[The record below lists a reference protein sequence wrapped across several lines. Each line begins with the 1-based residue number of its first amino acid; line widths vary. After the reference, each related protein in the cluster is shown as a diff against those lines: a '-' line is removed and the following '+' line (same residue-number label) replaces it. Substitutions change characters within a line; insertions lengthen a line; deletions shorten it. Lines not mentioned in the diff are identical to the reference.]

1 MGAES
6 ITLIVEGVPAPK
18 GSFRI
23 SSRGRGRRPI
33 VRKDS
38 AKTEA
43 WEKSVAWEARHWMR
57 GHERQPFTGRALSMS
72 VYFRMPRPDG
82 HYVHP
87 AGKLIRK
94 SKTDAVPSV
103 KPDIDKL
110 LRSTFDALEGILYDQ
125 DSRIVSVTAHKGY
138 VSQDEL
144 PGAVITVEPYG
155 DER

>member
-1 MGAES
+1 VGES
-6 ITLIVEGVPAPK
+6 ITILVEGVPAPK

-43 WEKSVAWEARHWMR
+43 WEQSVKWEASHWMR
-57 GHERQPFTGRALSMS
+57 GHERRPFTDRALSMV
-72 VYFRMPRPDG
+72 VYFRMPRPSS

-94 SKTDAVPSV
+94 SKADSVPSV

-110 LRSTFDALEGILYDQ
+110 LRSTFDALEGVMYDQ
-125 DSRIVSVTAHKGY
+125 DSRIVSVKAHKGY
-138 VSQDEL
+138 VGQDET
-144 PGAVITVEPYG
+144 PGAVITIEPYG
-155 DER
+155 AAT